1 MSEAEIGRF
10 GKYTACRTLIC
21 PDCVKLCGA
30 KPGED
35 GRLFV
40 KNVDGVPAKVAAMS
54 SSFATAAK
62 KALTAEWKKRGD
74 LKRWI
79 IEPFAVVG
87 GQTFG
92 QVAMKAWTDAKDE
105 AFAIKLAVI
114 DHFKSKRPDLMS
126 CPVCRKPLVVEAPDA
141 EKLEIND
148 ISKFKCPD
156 GCLAFDET
164 ELSYLYRKSYE
175 DHVRRLGAA
184 YSCDRLRPEAEKNSV
199 RALSCTAYALDVVE
213 KILADLA
220 YERYDALRDAMYK
233 KRRPV
238 RRLQARMQFG
248 KGP

>member
-1 MSEAEIGRF
+1 MNRDHIDFTKTGKCCLCGEEKQLSEAEIGRF

-87 GQTFG
+87 EQTH
-92 QVAMKAWTDAKDE
+92 DPD
-105 AFAIKLAVI
+105 AFAHGCNYSKEEKTKLACRCLEMAKYVN
-114 DHFKSKRPDLMS
+114 LM
-126 CPVCRKPLVVEAPDA
+126 
-141 EKLEIND
+141 
-148 ISKFKCPD
+148 
-156 GCLAFDET
+156 
-164 ELSYLYRKSYE
+164 
-175 DHVRRLGAA
+175 
-184 YSCDRLRPEAEKNSV
+184 
-199 RALSCTAYALDVVE
+199 
-213 KILADLA
+213 
-220 YERYDALRDAMYK
+220 
-233 KRRPV
+233 
-238 RRLQARMQFG
+238 
-248 KGP
+248 

>member
-1 MSEAEIGRF
+1 MNRDHIDFTKTGKCCLCGEEKQLSEAEIGRF
-10 GKYTACRTLIC
+10 GQYTACRTLIC

-92 QVAMKAWTDAKDE
+92 QVAMKAWTDAKDGSMR
-105 AFAIKLAVI
+105 FVNGHMI
-114 DHFKSKRPDLMS
+114 R
-126 CPVCRKPLVVEAPDA
+126 
-141 EKLEIND
+141 
-148 ISKFKCPD
+148 
-156 GCLAFDET
+156 T
-164 ELSYLYRKSYE
+164 
-175 DHVRRLGAA
+175 
-184 YSCDRLRPEAEKNSV
+184 RLRAGRIFLETTQRS
-199 RALSCTAYALDVVE
+199 S
-213 KILADLA
+213 
-220 YERYDALRDAMYK
+220 
-233 KRRPV
+233 
-238 RRLQARMQFG
+238 
-248 KGP
+248 